1 VSDLS
6 ITATTDTSVSL
17 AFTAVDDG
25 AGLPASYD
33 VRLAVAPLS
42 WGTASS
48 VSGGSCSS
56 TPVAGVATGAT
67 VACTV
72 LGLRPAGTY
81 EFQLVAYRGTLD
93 VDAVFGELS
102 NIARATTDARTPGAV
117 TDLAVGGTTD
127 TTVTLTFTEV
137 NDGTGLPASYEVRF
151 AAAPL
156 SWGSALNVAQGTCK
170 TPINGTAIG
179 TQRAC
184 KVRGLDRATRYQFQL
199 AAFRDTFDVNA
210 VFGPLSNI
218 ATGTTRAAA
227 KPGTVN
233 DLAIVGTTDS
243 AVILSF
249 TEVGDGTGQPA
260 NYDIR
265 SAPGGISWPSA
276 SSIARGSCA
285 TPVVG
290 SAIGA
295 NRTCTVLGLA
305 ASTGYQFQLV
315 TFRGTLNTVSAVF
328 GNLSNVVSDT
338 TAAQQPAVVSVA
350 SVSVSPPST
359 GMVVGRTAQFT
370 AALQDATGNALSG
383 RVVTWSTSNALV
395 ATISGSGLVTGVAA
409 GSATMTAT
417 SEGKSGTAAVTVS
430 AAVTNPGTVSNLAV
444 GSVTPNSVALSFTE
458 VTDGA
463 GQPASYDVRY
473 AAGPLSWGT
482 AFSVTNG
489 TCTSPLA
496 GSAIG
501 ATRTCTVAGLTA
513 ATNYQFELVA
523 HRGTLDVDAVFGALS
538 NVAAGTT
545 SASAA
550 PVASVTLSPASV
562 SLSVGGTQQLTASLR
577 DVNGAILSGRTVT
590 WASSAPLLAGVNGG
604 GMVSGLAVGGATITA
619 TSEGQSGSAA
629 LTMVVPPP
637 PPPPPPPLPPP
648 PPPSPSGEPVLNV
661 TVGDIPIF
669 QTNMDAYT
677 SPAQM
682 DAIPGPSIHGFYDA
696 DYPNNYFVI
705 GGRSAM
711 GHAIRLVYLQ
721 GPDRLLWKTNPEN
734 NNWYAP
740 ANAAIVLQY
749 WFRIS
754 KNGGPGGSPGYG
766 STAVGMKWVEFWR
779 MGQSDRTQFGPTAGN
794 ATTGPLWS
802 LHAGGS
808 SLIMGYQ
815 PVGPYWNQLNNNEWH
830 RATYLLQPASA
841 PGATDG
847 IARMWVDGTK
857 IVDISAA
864 AAGVTPPGGTKVWCT
879 MAEVAQLD
887 TYQTGLI
894 NLGEYMNGRSGDGV
908 TDLPMTLDFD
918 DFAWWRLA
926 ARVP

>member
-17 AFTAVDDG
+17 AFIAVDDG

-48 VSGGSCSS
+48 VSWGSCS

-102 NIARATTDARTPGAV
+102 NSARATTDARTPGAV

-137 NDGTGLPASYEVRF
+137 NDGTGLPASYDVRF

-170 TPINGTAIG
+170 IPMSGTAIG
-179 TQRAC
+179 TQRTC

-199 AAFRDTFDVNA
+199 VAFRDTFDVNA
-210 VFGPLSNI
+210 VFGALSNI

-227 KPGTVN
+227 KPGTVH

-243 AVILSF
+243 AVTLSF

-265 SAPGGISWPSA
+265 SALGGISWPSA

-295 NRTCTVLGLA
+295 NRTCTVHGLA

-315 TFRGTLNTVSAVF
+315 TFRGTLNTASAVF
-328 GNLSNVVSDT
+328 GNLSNVVTDT
-338 TAAQQPAVVSVA
+338 TAAPQPALVSVA

-370 AALQDATGNALSG
+370 AALQDASGNALSG
-383 RVVTWSTSNALV
+383 RVVTWSMSNALV
-395 ATISGSGLVTGVAA
+395 ATVSDSGLVTGVSA

-417 SEGKSGTAAVTVS
+417 SEGKSGTAAISVS
-430 AAVTNPGTVSNLAV
+430 PAVTNPGTVSNLAV
-444 GSVTPNSVALSFTE
+444 AGVTPTSVTLSFTE

-473 AAGPLSWGT
+473 AAGSLSWGT
-482 AFSVTNG
+482 AFSATNG
-489 TCTSPLA
+489 TCTSPLT

-513 ATNYQFELVA
+513 VTSYQFELVA

-577 DVNGAILSGRTVT
+577 DANGTILSGRTVT

-619 TSEGQSGSAA
+619 TSEGQSGGAA
-629 LTMVVPPP
+629 ITVLATLPPP
-637 PPPPPPPLPPP
+637 PPPPP

-661 TVGDIPIF
+661 AAGDLPIF
-669 QTNMDAYT
+669 QTDMDAYT

-682 DAIPGPSIHGFYDA
+682 DAIAGPSIHGFYDA

-705 GGRSAM
+705 SGRGGS

-734 NNWYAP
+734 NNWYSP
-740 ANAAIVLQY
+740 ANAPIVLQY

-754 KNGGPGGSPGYG
+754 KNGGAGGSPGYG

-841 PGATDG
+841 PGAADG